1 MAGEMETHAPILEV
15 ESVEKRFGGV
25 AAVHDVSMTVKK
37 GARHG
42 VIGPNGAGKTTL
54 FNLITGS
61 VYADRGQ
68 IRMFGRDVT
77 RSPLQ
82 RRVALGLGR
91 TYQITE
97 TFGTLTVRE
106 NLALAMFGLGRRQL
120 LSLRPWRS
128 VDDCSARVESLA
140 LRFGLRPHCDHL
152 VSELSHG
159 EVRQLDIA
167 LAMAQHPRLLL
178 LDEPG
183 AGLSTGERMEI
194 RAVLKALPR
203 DITFIIIEHDMDML
217 RDVADWTTVL
227 HSGQVIA
234 EGPHDVVAGNAEV
247 RAVYL
252 GAEL

>member
-1 MAGEMETHAPILEV
+1 
-15 ESVEKRFGGV
+15 
-25 AAVHDVSMTVKK
+25 
-37 GARHG
+37 
-42 VIGPNGAGKTTL
+42 
-54 FNLITGS
+54 
-61 VYADRGQ
+61 
-68 IRMFGRDVT
+68 MFGRDVT

-106 NLALAMFGLGRRQL
+106 NLALAVLGLRRRQM
-120 LSLRPWRS
+120 LSLRAWSS
-128 VDDCSARVESLA
+128 VADCAARVESLA
-140 LRFGLRPHCDHL
+140 LRFGLRRHCDHL

-167 LAMAQHPRLLL
+167 LAMAQNPRLLL

-194 RAVLKALPR
+194 REVLKALPEN
-203 DITFIIIEHDMDML
+203 ITFIIIEHDMDML
-217 RDVADWTTVL
+217 RDVAEWTTVL

-234 EGPHDVVAGNAEV
+234 EGPHDVVADNEEV

-252 GAEL
+252 GASLE